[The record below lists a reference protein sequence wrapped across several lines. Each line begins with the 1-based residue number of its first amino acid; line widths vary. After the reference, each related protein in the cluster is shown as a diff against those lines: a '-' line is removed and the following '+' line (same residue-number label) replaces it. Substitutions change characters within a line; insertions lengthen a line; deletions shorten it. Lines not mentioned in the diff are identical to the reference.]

1 MEGGGIQ
8 VELMDAEYVFE
19 ADFHDSR
26 VKIYVT
32 NFVFLFEGFEH
43 FEEEKGLLTEAVLAE
58 QVYYLERLVY
68 QFIKFYFALR
78 YSSSNPT
85 HLIHPTITKQ
95 IMEFLICIPNQ
106 NN

>member
-8 VELMDAEYVFE
+8 VELVDAEDVFE
-19 ADFHDSR
+19 TDFHDAW
-26 VKIYVT
+26 VKIDVA

-43 FEEEKGLLTEAVLAE
+43 FEEEEGLLTEAVLAE

-85 HLIHPTITKQ
+85 HLIHPTIAKQ
-95 IMEFLICIPNQ
+95 IMELLISISNQ
-106 NN
+106 YN